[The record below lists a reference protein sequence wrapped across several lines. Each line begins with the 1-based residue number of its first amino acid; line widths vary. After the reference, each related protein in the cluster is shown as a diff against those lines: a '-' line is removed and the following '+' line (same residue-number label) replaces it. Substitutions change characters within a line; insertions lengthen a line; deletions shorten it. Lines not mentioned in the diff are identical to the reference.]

1 MRGPR
6 LTVDLDAI
14 AHNVAA
20 WLAYLNP
27 AKEPA
32 SRLGAKDPGSG
43 RPLRST
49 AAASRVGARELWAVV
64 KSNAYGCGAVAVARA
79 CLDAG
84 AARLVVFDVA
94 EARALRDAG
103 IRAPIVQV
111 FSARGADLAAAIR
124 LGVTPTIEDEAGG
137 SELSTIGS
145 WRGRRFSAHVAI
157 DTGSGWSGV
166 PSLDAGEFARRV
178 ANLRGVTWEGAW
190 THIAGPDSLDAQ
202 LRAFATAIAN
212 MRAEGL
218 DVPVTHVASTGPALW
233 GRSTGAAR
241 IGIGLFGSTLNVRAA
256 SILLRTAVTVR
267 ADVIAVKR
275 FATAT
280 PLGYGGEDVAQPGDV
295 IATVRIGYADG
306 LPKSVGSG
314 AGMFLIGPA
323 RYATAGAI
331 GMNTTMLRVP
341 PDAVI
346 RLGDEVTVLGD
357 VAGVRLDDVAAAAG
371 MIPHALLTSLGN
383 GIS

>member
-1 MRGPR
+1 MSGPR

-20 WLAYLNP
+20 WLAYLNS
-27 AKEPA
+27 AKE
-32 SRLGAKDPGSG
+32 LGSG
-43 RPLRST
+43 RPLRS
-49 AAASRVGARELWAVV
+49 VGARELWAVV
-64 KSNAYGCGAVAVARA
+64 KSDAYGCGAVAVARA

-84 AARLVVFDVA
+84 AARLVVFDVG

-124 LGVTPTIEDEAGG
+124 LGVTPTIEDEAGTL
-137 SELSTIGS
+137 ELSTIAS
-145 WRGRRFSAHVAI
+145 WRGRRFSVHVAV

-166 PSLDAGEFARRV
+166 PSLDAGAFARRV
-178 ANLRGVTWEGAW
+178 ANLRGVAWEGAW

-202 LRAFATAIAN
+202 LRAFATAVAA

-218 DVPVTHVASTGPALW
+218 DIPVIHVASTGPALW

-241 IGIGLFGSTLNVRAA
+241 IGIGLFGSTLDVRGA
-256 SILLRTAVTVR
+256 SISLRTAVTVL

-275 FATAT
+275 FATAI
-280 PLGYGGEDVAQPGDV
+280 PLGYGGEDVAQPGEV

-306 LPKSVGSG
+306 LPKSLGGG
-314 AGMFLIGPA
+314 AGAFLIGPA
-323 RYATAGAI
+323 RCAIAGAI

-341 PDAVI
+341 RDVVI
-346 RLGDEVTVLGD
+346 RVGDEATVLGD

-371 MIPHALLTSLGN
+371 MIPHALLTSLAN
-383 GIS
+383 GIL